1 MHRRTLLGA
10 ALAGTALAVAGRV
23 PAYAG
28 TGLPPL
34 NEAALA
40 AALKPLDP
48 AVSGALVRVEGSAG
62 RWRGRAGVGDVHRG
76 SPVPWD
82 ARFRIGSMTKVF
94 TATAVL
100 QLVAAGLIELDAPV
114 RRYLPD
120 RLPEGYPG
128 TVRQL
133 LDHTSGLRGLELRHK
148 DWDWFKDHRFDTFEP
163 GSQVRWEEE
172 PLFTPGTKQVYGNVG
187 YIVAGLV
194 IERVTGRPYADAIRR
209 GILRP
214 LGLRHTYLPGTHTA
228 IPGPHAHGY
237 ELIDGEYVDVTRAN
251 PSLQWAA
258 AEMISTTGDLDRFL
272 TVLLG
277 GRLLPPR
284 ELQAMLTV
292 PNGGTY
298 GCGLSR
304 LLIGDLE
311 IWGKSGD
318 RPGYN
323 NGMGATLDLSR
334 RLVYSVN
341 TLKMGGDTPVI
352 AERLMMA
359 ALT

>member
-1 MHRRTLLGA
+1 MQRRTLLGA
-10 ALAGTALAVAGRV
+10 AFAGTALALTGRV
-23 PAYAG
+23 PAYAQG
-28 TGLPPL
+28 L
-34 NEAALA
+34 NETALA

-62 RWRGRAGVGDVHRG
+62 RWRGRAGVGDVRSG

-82 ARFRIGSMTKVF
+82 ARFRIGSMTKAF

-114 RRYLPD
+114 RRYLPE

-133 LDHTSGLRGLELRHK
+133 LDYTSGLRAREIPHKERAWFLE
-148 DWDWFKDHRFDTFEP
+148 HRFDTFEP
-163 GSQVRWEEE
+163 GSQVLWDEE
-172 PLFTPGTKQVYGNVG
+172 PLFTPGDKQVYGNVS

-258 AEMISTTGDLDRFL
+258 AEMISTAADLDRFL
-272 TVLLG
+272 TALLG
-277 GRLLPPR
+277 GRLLPAR
-284 ELQAMLTV
+284 ELRAMLTV
-292 PNGGTY
+292 PKNGTY

-304 LLIGDLE
+304 LQLPDGRE

-323 NGMGATLDLSR
+323 NGMGATRDLSR

-341 TLKMGGDTPVI
+341 TLTMGGDTPAIVEKI
-352 AERLMMA
+352 MA
-359 ALT
+359 AALS